1 LNNSFE
7 YYAIDTHG
15 EKIVS
20 YFTGTKEEFY
30 SFIQEQKL
38 FLLSVKEKEKKLK
51 SGKFNLKDLIFFIE
65 ELSYLVSSGMNLDKA
80 LKLISNNSEKEIE
93 KKFILDTLKYLK
105 EGNQL
110 SNAMELSSNKHKVYI
125 DNLTILLIR
134 TNESIGKIEVGLI
147 QAKEHLEFNE
157 KISKSIK
164 QAMGYPIFLIIMSI
178 TMIFFVFFFIVPKFS
193 TIFTPSEFQKLP
205 FLSKNILE
213 IGMYVNTHIQE
224 IFFLLG
230 IVIILFFIFKQ
241 SFLDF
246 IKYIFF
252 KLPMFRKLQLNLQL
266 SYFFSSLNLMLDGGI
281 DLKTALVKSREIISY
296 EPLKNLIDK
305 TIEGLKRGAKISDIF
320 YGSSLIP
327 PSTISLISS
336 GENSASLNQV
346 FSSLSERF
354 IGKFQDDVKKYISI
368 LEPVVIVFMGGV
380 IAFIVVA
387 IMLAVMSITD
397 VS

>member
-1 LNNSFE
+1 MNNSFE